1 MLIAGHGCGA
11 AAEAAAQVA
20 GVKKVRVAD
29 APHYA
34 HQLAENVAAL
44 VVSLASGYSHILA
57 PATAAGKISG
67 ITFNVTSTTP
77 GATPK
82 AIVIDDVKYNS
93 GDDALTVN
101 RKVAAA
107 INDKMDQSGVY
118 AELNPATGAIT
129 LQSIR
134 ADQFTSGFVKGTATA
149 ATGVTIDPGAVP
161 ANQTSADVNV
171 QKVTGTLDISTFLGS
186 QQALEVVDRAL
197 TAVSSSRA
205 EMGAIQNRFTSTIAN
220 LSTTSENLSA
230 SRSRIRDADYAKETA
245 EMTRTQIL
253 QQAGTAMLA
262 QANQVPQNV
271 LNLLK

>member
-1 MLIAGHGCGA
+1 
-11 AAEAAAQVA
+11 
-20 GVKKVRVAD
+20 
-29 APHYA
+29 
-34 HQLAENVAAL
+34 
-44 VVSLASGYSHILA
+44 
-57 PATAAGKISG
+57 
-67 ITFNVTSTTP
+67 
-77 GATPK
+77 
-82 AIVIDDVKYNS
+82 
-93 GDDALTVN
+93 
-101 RKVAAA
+101 
-107 INDKMDQSGVY
+107 MDQSGVY